1 MTIRALNRNT
11 QTKRETGR
19 EEQDNKGR
27 RTRHDKKTRQTR
39 RDKKKCQKLSVRII
53 PAAEQKKVYIFVYL
67 HQNVISCPQRQIEF
81 VASHQAVA
89 DRDVLGSKP
98 VKLYTIFT
106 GNFFTFIYM
115 YYGPPIL
122 RFLKLWTSI
131 LNDFWPIMEKLS

>member
-1 MTIRALNRNT
+1 MTIRALTRNT

-67 HQNVISCPQRQIEF
+67 HQNVIQRYTPIKIT
-81 VASHQAVA
+81 
-89 DRDVLGSKP
+89 GKKP
-98 VKLYTIFT
+98 INIILT
-106 GNFFTFIYM
+106 FFH
-115 YYGPPIL
+115 YYGCLIL
-122 RFLKLWTSI
+122 KF
-131 LNDFWPIMEKLS
+131 